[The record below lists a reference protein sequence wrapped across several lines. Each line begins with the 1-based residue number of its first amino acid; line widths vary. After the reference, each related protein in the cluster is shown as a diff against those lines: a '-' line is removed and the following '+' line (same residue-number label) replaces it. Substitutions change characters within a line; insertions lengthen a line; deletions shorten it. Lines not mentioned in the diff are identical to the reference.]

1 VKLDYE
7 SMSNEAIFL
16 FAMAKEKQRGRI

>member
-1 VKLDYE
+1 
-7 SMSNEAIFL
+7 MSNEAIFL